1 MFSKEI
7 YIARREELKKR
18 VGNGVIILFGNND
31 APCNYPANAYRYRQ
45 DSCFL
50 YFFGQQREGLV
61 GVIDV
66 DNDEEYLFGNDI
78 DIDDIVWFGYV
89 PSVKELAEEVGVMH
103 SAPMKELRDYI
114 DRAQQSH
121 QPIHFL
127 PQYRSD
133 IQIQM
138 ADIFGFH
145 PLETKQ
151 HASVTLIKAIVAM
164 RRVKRPEEL
173 TEMRKAAEIGYE
185 MHVAAMRHCR
195 EGVTEHQIAGILDGI
210 AMSRGRGIAFQTI
223 LTMHGEI
230 QHGIPSFNPLQA
242 GRLMLCDAGAENKE
256 NYCSDNTRVTP
267 VSGKFTERQK
277 GIYETVKAAHDW
289 VMAEAKPGVRWLD
302 MHLGACRILTDHLK
316 QLGLMKGNTDDA
328 VAAGAH
334 AMFMPHGL
342 GHHMGLD
349 VHDMEGLGQE
359 YVGFSDEVRPS
370 TQFGLNYLRCG
381 IPLEKGFV
389 MTDEPG
395 CYFIPHLIDLWKGQ
409 GLHKEYIN
417 YDEVEKY
424 RDFGGI
430 RLEDD
435 LLITDTGNRLVG
447 DKMIPIEINDVEEV
461 TFNG

>member
-1 MFSKEI
+1 MFNKEI
-7 YIARREELKKR
+7 YTSRREELKKR
-18 VGNGVIILFGNND
+18 VGNGVIVLFGNND
-31 APCNYPANAYRYRQ
+31 APCNYPGNTYRYRQ
-45 DSCFL
+45 DSSFL

-89 PSVKELAEEVGVMH
+89 PSVKELATEVGVSH
-103 SAPMKELRDYI
+103 SAPMAELRDYI
-114 DRAQQSH
+114 DRAQQLH

-173 TEMRKAAEIGYE
+173 EELREAADIGYE
-185 MHVAAMRHCR
+185 MHVAAMRNCR
-195 EGVTEHQIAGILDGI
+195 AGVTEHHIAGIIEGI
-210 AMSRGRGIAFQTI
+210 AMSKGRGYSFQSI

-230 QHGIPSFNPLQA
+230 QHGIPSFKPLQA

-267 VSGKFTERQK
+267 VSGKFTEQQK
-277 GIYETVKAAHDW
+277 GIYEAVKAAHDW
-289 VMAEAKPGVRWLD
+289 VMAEARPGVKWLD

-316 QLGLMKGNTDDA
+316 QLGLM
-328 VAAGAH
+328 
-334 AMFMPHGL
+334 
-342 GHHMGLD
+342 
-349 VHDMEGLGQE
+349 
-359 YVGFSDEVRPS
+359 SS
-370 TQFGLNYLRCG
+370 TYTIWKVWDKSMSALTTRYALRHS
-381 IPLEKGFV
+381 LA
-389 MTDEPG
+389 
-395 CYFIPHLIDLWKGQ
+395 
-409 GLHKEYIN
+409 
-417 YDEVEKY
+417 
-424 RDFGGI
+424 
-430 RLEDD
+430 
-435 LLITDTGNRLVG
+435 
-447 DKMIPIEINDVEEV
+447 
-461 TFNG
+461 

>member
-18 VGNGVIILFGNND
+18 VGNGVIILFCNND
-31 APCNYPANAYRYRQ
+31 APYNYPANAYRYRQ

-173 TEMRKAAEIGYE
+173 
-185 MHVAAMRHCR
+185 
-195 EGVTEHQIAGILDGI
+195 
-210 AMSRGRGIAFQTI
+210 
-223 LTMHGEI
+223 
-230 QHGIPSFNPLQA
+230 
-242 GRLMLCDAGAENKE
+242 
-256 NYCSDNTRVTP
+256 
-267 VSGKFTERQK
+267 
-277 GIYETVKAAHDW
+277 
-289 VMAEAKPGVRWLD
+289 
-302 MHLGACRILTDHLK
+302 
-316 QLGLMKGNTDDA
+316 
-328 VAAGAH
+328 
-334 AMFMPHGL
+334 
-342 GHHMGLD
+342 
-349 VHDMEGLGQE
+349 
-359 YVGFSDEVRPS
+359 
-370 TQFGLNYLRCG
+370 
-381 IPLEKGFV
+381 
-389 MTDEPG
+389 
-395 CYFIPHLIDLWKGQ
+395 
-409 GLHKEYIN
+409 
-417 YDEVEKY
+417 
-424 RDFGGI
+424 
-430 RLEDD
+430 
-435 LLITDTGNRLVG
+435 
-447 DKMIPIEINDVEEV
+447 
-461 TFNG
+461 